1 MGRRR
6 AGEPPACRP
15 LSPKLLSEGPVTSV
29 DPVMFSPE
37 SWSRSTPC
45 WLPAE
50 LRRWAPPRPA
60 ETGRTKSGRALGES
74 LLFRV
79 FHGHRRISTA
89 STTACSDFMFT
100 SWCCCSCPN
109 SWNICASSS
118 TACWMI
124 FRRLVWLFSRSLI
137 FWSVELWVLL
147 MLSVMILWS
156 CFCFSACFSCAALTS
171 LAVLSS
177 WPSRLLSSDR
187 MAWSTSLASCLDCCS
202 NDFVFW
208 SSSSLTLAMSWA
220 FLAAALLHSPTT
232 PSESASFLSTASACF
247 ARSLL
252 CCSLTCARQSL
263 MCASI

>member
-6 AGEPPACRP
+6 FGAAPASLSGPLVPFSDQFLSDETGRSVDAVP
-15 LSPKLLSEGPVTSV
+15 LSPASLSGSAL
-29 DPVMFSPE
+29 
-37 SWSRSTPC
+37 RAC
-45 WLPAE
+45 RAE
-50 LRRWAPPRPA
+50 P
-60 ETGRTKSGRALGES
+60 GRTFFWGVGEALRS
-74 LLFRV
+74 RP
-79 FHGHRRISTA
+79 FHGHT
-89 STTACSDFMFT
+89 FT
-100 SWCCCSCPN
+100 SIASRADCTARRLVSWSCWSTPN
-109 SWNICASSS
+109 SWNIWASSS

-124 FRRLVWLFSRSLI
+124 FRRFVWLFSRSLI